1 MEESWK
7 GHVLLVPY
15 PGQGHINPM
24 MQFSRRLI
32 SKGLK
37 ATLVTSIFIAKSMK
51 LGFSIGPVHLEVISD
66 GFDEEGFPTGGSS
79 ELYLEKLEAAGSK
92 TLAELIVRYRSTP
105 YPIDCVIYE
114 PFLHWALDVAKDFGV
129 MGAAFFTQPCVVD
142 YIYYNIQH
150 GLLSLPI
157 TSATVSI
164 PGLPLLESRDMP
176 SFINVPGS
184 YPAYFKMLLDQF
196 SNTEKVDYILINTFY
211 KLEAEAVDTISKVC
225 PTLTIGPTVPSRYL
239 DKRIEDDDYYNLDL
253 FTLHASI
260 STNWISNKPPRSVVY
275 VAFGSI
281 SNLCEKQIEELSWG
295 LKNSNYYFLWVIR
308 ESGQINLP
316 KTFLED
322 LGEKGCVVGWSPQV
336 RMLANE
342 AVGCFLTHCGWNS
355 TIEALSLGMPMVAM
369 PQWTDQ
375 PPNAKLVEDV
385 WKVGIRVNV
394 DEKGIVPRDE
404 IECCIKEVMEGAK
417 GEEMRKNAKKWR
429 ELAIE
434 AVSEG
439 GSSDKNIDELVSK
452 ILKFKN

>member
-51 LGFSIGPVHLEVISD
+51 LGSSIGPVHLDVISD
-66 GFDEEGFPTGGSS
+66 GFDEEGFPTSGSS

-196 SNTEKVDYILINTFY
+196 SNTDKVDYILINTFY
-211 KLEAEAVDTISKVC
+211 KLEAEVNYICSTWFNCSK
-225 PTLTIGPTVPSRYL
+225 
-239 DKRIEDDDYYNLDL
+239 
-253 FTLHASI
+253 
-260 STNWISNKPPRSVVY
+260 
-275 VAFGSI
+275 
-281 SNLCEKQIEELSWG
+281 
-295 LKNSNYYFLWVIR
+295 
-308 ESGQINLP
+308 
-316 KTFLED
+316 
-322 LGEKGCVVGWSPQV
+322 
-336 RMLANE
+336 
-342 AVGCFLTHCGWNS
+342 
-355 TIEALSLGMPMVAM
+355 LSLVLPFFSFLPMGDF
-369 PQWTDQ
+369 P
-375 PPNAKLVEDV
+375 KF
-385 WKVGIRVNV
+385 
-394 DEKGIVPRDE
+394 
-404 IECCIKEVMEGAK
+404 ME
-417 GEEMRKNAKKWR
+417 
-429 ELAIE
+429 
-434 AVSEG
+434 
-439 GSSDKNIDELVSK
+439 
-452 ILKFKN
+452 

>member
-1 MEESWK
+1 
-7 GHVLLVPY
+7 
-15 PGQGHINPM
+15 
-24 MQFSRRLI
+24 
-32 SKGLK
+32 
-37 ATLVTSIFIAKSMK
+37 
-51 LGFSIGPVHLEVISD
+51 
-66 GFDEEGFPTGGSS
+66 
-79 ELYLEKLEAAGSK
+79 
-92 TLAELIVRYRSTP
+92 
-105 YPIDCVIYE
+105 
-114 PFLHWALDVAKDFGV
+114 
-129 MGAAFFTQPCVVD
+129 
-142 YIYYNIQH
+142 
-150 GLLSLPI
+150 
-157 TSATVSI
+157 
-164 PGLPLLESRDMP
+164 
-176 SFINVPGS
+176 
-184 YPAYFKMLLDQF
+184 
-196 SNTEKVDYILINTFY
+196 
-211 KLEAEAVDTISKVC
+211 
-225 PTLTIGPTVPSRYL
+225 L

-385 WKVGIRVNV
+385 WKVGIRVKV
-394 DEKGIVPRDE
+394 DEEGIVPRDE
-404 IECCIKEVMEGAK
+404 IECCVKEVMEGEK
-417 GEEMRKNAKKWR
+417 GEEMKKNAKKWR